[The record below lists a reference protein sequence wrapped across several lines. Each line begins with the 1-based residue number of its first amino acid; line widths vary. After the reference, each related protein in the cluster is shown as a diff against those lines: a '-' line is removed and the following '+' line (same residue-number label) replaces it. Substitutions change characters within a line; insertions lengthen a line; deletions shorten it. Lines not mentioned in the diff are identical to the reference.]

1 MPNVIYTKKARKSI
15 KSLDIRVK
23 DRVKDGIEKIPLE
36 ILKSCRV
43 TQVYIGSESGIIGLS
58 TRWSMIQLSLMQY
71 CQEEK
76 HIKDC
81 RRWFYEQ
88 RYAAWSC

>member
-1 MPNVIYTKKARKSI
+1 MPNIIYTKKARKSI

-23 DRVKDGIEKIPLE
+23 DGIEKFRLE
-36 ILKSCRV
+36 ILKSCKA
-43 TQVYIGSESGIIGLS
+43 TQIYIGSGSAITGLS
-58 TRWSMIQLSLMQY
+58 TRWSMIQSSLLLY
-71 CQEEK
+71 CPEAK

-88 RYAAWSC
+88 RYIAWPG